1 MAIVGHMLNEV
12 IDMAKRTI
20 ACRVCG
26 KQFVPCNKSSA
37 SLGAFN
43 YHSIACSPECGAE
56 YLRRVQVARN
66 QSEQEETAELAG
78 QISIDETADVNVAG
92 EISEDA
98 NEDIFADVPKVIRSR
113 KNKQETNEEE

>member
-1 MAIVGHMLNEV
+1 
-12 IDMAKRTI
+12 MAKRTI

-56 YLRRVQVARN
+56 YLRRIQESRK
-66 QSEQEETAELAG
+66 QPEQNKTSELAE
-78 QISIDETADVNVAG
+78 QISIDEIADVDVAN
-92 EISEDA
+92 EISESEA
-98 NEDIFADVPKVIRSR
+98 KEAFESVVKSISHFQKRR
-113 KNKQETNEEE
+113 QETND